1 MAIENGYRKIG
12 NIIGVNLTW
21 YPKPKARIIRATN
34 FSGFL
39 ERQAKMH
46 ISSLVET
53 KNLWEGTL
61 EAPAL
66 TYRGADGV
74 SASIGEPFQWADG
87 EMLGDKW
94 KPPVGG
100 NRFYLLQ
107 LAFTLKP
114 RGNIKVTSADFC
126 LSLGKQGDKRAVV
139 FDAFPQEQTVEQK
152 NAITLGVGAN
162 FKLSPV
168 VEASLGKADI
178 TVDFGYVV
186 PVVRVEGLQE
196 PRFCWRYSEHA
207 KYPLTGSRRMVA
219 IVSLP
224 DGMKTAL
231 ATFEL
236 TVNAE
241 GRFGPIRV
249 STPETEQ
256 AKLRWVV
263 GDKSAD

>member
-1 MAIENGYRKIG
+1 
-12 NIIGVNLTW
+12 
-21 YPKPKARIIRATN
+21 
-34 FSGFL
+34 
-39 ERQAKMH
+39 MH

-66 TYRGADGV
+66 TYRSVDGV

-107 LAFTLKP
+107 LAFTLSP
-114 RGNIKVTSADFC
+114 RGNVKVTSADFR
-126 LSLGKQGDKRAVV
+126 LSLSPQGGKRALV
-139 FDAFPQEQTVEQK
+139 FDAFPREQTVEQK
-152 NAITLGVGAN
+152 NSVTLGIGPD
-162 FKLSPV
+162 FKFGTT
-168 VEASLGKADI
+168 EASLAKAETTI
-178 TVDFGYVV
+178 DFGYAV
-186 PVVRVEGLQE
+186 PVIHVEGLQE
-196 PRFCWRYSEHA
+196 PSLTWRYAEHA
-207 KYPLTGSRRMVA
+207 KYPLTGSRRMMA

-256 AKLRWVV
+256 AKLRWVI
-263 GDKSAD
+263 GEKSAD